1 MADVRLRPPV
11 GPSGAPIAGRAAA
24 GPSLLRRL
32 HALVLRIDAATPA
45 DRDRAI
51 DVLRALS
58 AIGVVL
64 GHWLVTAVTLRADG
78 HLMGDSPLRHMPA
91 LTPVSWVLQPLAVFF
106 FVGGRVAARGY
117 ATAGSGRPHYGP
129 WLVRR
134 MRRLLR
140 PVGTLLFLWML
151 VVLGLAVAGVAH
163 ETISTLLKLVVSPLW
178 FLLVFLVLT
187 AATPLVQRAPGR
199 MAVVACGVVAVL
211 DVAHFAGGGVDWVGT
226 VRNVNVLAGWL
237 VPYCLGAVWAAGGFA
252 RRRHAVGLLVTGVLA
267 TAALIVWGGY
277 PASMVGVPGTAM
289 SNLNPVSLAAVTFG
303 LAQCGAALLL
313 CGPLR
318 RLVGQRRSGVVGHSP
333 GHVAGDALS
342 HASGRAPGGQRS
354 ATPAQFV
361 WAAVALMNLSV
372 ITIFLWHQTAMLS
385 ATAITL
391 ALTGPHSG
399 LHTAPDTPGWVLAR
413 LLWVPAFALLLVG
426 LCKAFQHV
434 EGDARGGR
442 NKVL

>member
-1 MADVRLRPPV
+1 MPGGSVP
-11 GPSGAPIAGRAAA
+11 A
-24 GPSLLRRL
+24 GPPPRFGRL

-58 AIGVVL
+58 ALGVVL

-91 LTPVSWVLQPLAVFF
+91 LAPVSWVLQPLAVFF
-106 FVGGRVAARGY
+106 FVGGRVAARGC
-117 ATAGSGRPHYGP
+117 APVGPTRTAYGP

-134 MRRLLR
+134 TRRLLR
-140 PVGTLLFLWML
+140 PVGTVLFLWML
-151 VVLGLAVAGVAH
+151 VVFGLAVTGVAH
-163 ETISTLLKLVVSPLW
+163 ETISTLLSLVVSPLW

-187 AATPLVQRAPGR
+187 AATPLVRRAPGR
-199 MAVVACGVVAVL
+199 IAVVACAVVAVL
-211 DVAHFAGGGVDWVGT
+211 DVAHFAGGGVAWVET
-226 VRNVNVLAGWL
+226 VRKVNVLAGWL

-252 RRRHAVGLLVTGVLA
+252 RRRYAVALLVTGALA
-267 TAALIVWGGY
+267 TAVLIVWGGY
-277 PASMVGVPGTAM
+277 PASMVGVPGAAM
-289 SNLNPVSLAAVTFG
+289 SNLNPLSLAGVTFG

-318 RLVGQRRSGVVGHSP
+318 RLVGQPRSATGQRH
-333 GHVAGDALS
+333 LS
-342 HASGRAPGGQRS
+342 GGQRV
-354 ATPAQFV
+354 ATPGQFA

-391 ALTGPHSG
+391 ALTGPHAG
-399 LHTAPDTPGWVLAR
+399 LHTVPDGPSWVFAR
-413 LLWVPAFALLLVG
+413 LLWLPVFVLLLVA

-434 EGDARGGR
+434 EGDSRAERTERGGGPR
-442 NKVL
+442 R